1 MSSEARTLLITGGAS
16 GIGAETARRAAAH
29 GYKVAINYRSRD
41 AQAKAVVADVTAK
54 GGQAIA
60 LPGDMANE
68 ADIVRLFEETERA
81 LGPVTHL
88 VNSAGINGRRGRV
101 DEYDAAVLTN
111 LFAVNVVGLM
121 LCCREAARRM
131 STKNGGKGGAIV
143 NVSSMAGTLGGR
155 PGSSAYAAS
164 KGAVDA
170 FTKGFAREVAA
181 EGIRVNSLRPGM
193 VLTEMTEGRLNDADF
208 RASIEASIPMGR
220 IGRSHE
226 MADAILWL
234 LSEQSSFIT
243 GAMLDASG
251 GGYII

>member
-1 MSSEARTLLITGGAS
+1 MSSEAKTLLITGGAS

-29 GYKVAINYRSRD
+29 GYKIAINYRSRD
-41 AQAKAVVADVTAK
+41 AQAKAVVADIAAK
-54 GGQAIA
+54 GGRAIA
-60 LPGDMANE
+60 LPGDMAKE
-68 ADIVRLFEETERA
+68 ADIVRLFEETEQA
-81 LGPVTHL
+81 LGPITHL

-101 DEYDAAVLTN
+101 DEYDAAILSN

-121 LCCREAARRM
+121 LCCREATRRM

-193 VLTEMTEGRLNDADF
+193 VLTEMTEGRLNDDAF

-220 IGRSHE
+220 IGQSRE
-226 MADAILWL
+226 MADTILWL

-251 GGYII
+251 GGYKI

>member
-1 MSSEARTLLITGGAS
+1 MSSEAKTLLITGGAS

-29 GYKVAINYRSRD
+29 GYKIAINYRSRD
-41 AQAKAVVADVTAK
+41 AQAKAVVADIAAK

-101 DEYDAAVLTN
+101 DEYDAAILAN

-193 VLTEMTEGRLNDADF
+193 VLTEMTESRLNDDAF

-220 IGRSHE
+220 IGQSHE
-226 MADAILWL
+226 MADTILWL

-251 GGYII
+251 GGYKI